1 MAPAAGLAG
10 IFPFPAARSGHMVA
24 LMGAQWKQKWREL
37 AADKK
42 GRMTTKLVREIQ
54 VAARMGGPNPEFNP
68 RLHAAVESAKKQSV
82 YKDTIER
89 AIAKGAGLDG
99 KADTFTTVVFEGFT
113 PHRVP
118 VIVECLTDNNN
129 RTAPEIRVLFR
140 AGSMASVGWMFDH
153 VGMIEGYTTKAG
165 ADAETEAL
173 EAGADDLEVLAADDL
188 EDVPAGAVVARFF
201 TPMNQLDAVS
211 KALKAAGWTIT
222 TAELSYRPKE
232 YPELT
237 DEQREEVT
245 AFLQSL
251 DEHDDVHRVHAALR

>member
-1 MAPAAGLAG
+1 
-10 IFPFPAARSGHMVA
+10 
-24 LMGAQWKQKWREL
+24 MGAQWKQKWREL

-68 RLHAAVESAKKQSV
+68 RLHAAVEVARKQSV

-99 KADTFTTVVFEGFT
+99 KADAFTTVVFEGFA

-129 RTAPEIRVLFR
+129 RTGPQIRVLFR
-140 AGSMASVGWMFDH
+140 AGSMTGVAWMFDH
-153 VGMIEGYTTKAG
+153 LGMIEGHTTKPG
-165 ADAETEAL
+165 ADVETDAL
-173 EAGADDLEVLAADDL
+173 EAGADDLEVLDPGDVEDL
-188 EDVPAGAVVARFF
+188 PAGAVAARFF
-201 TPMNQLDAVS
+201 TQLSALDAVT

-222 TAELSYRPKE
+222 TAEFSYRPKD

-237 DEQREEVT
+237 DEQRAEVT

-251 DEHDDVHRVHAALR
+251 DEHDDVHRVHAAMK

>member
-1 MAPAAGLAG
+1 
-10 IFPFPAARSGHMVA
+10 
-24 LMGAQWKQKWREL
+24 MGAQWKQKWREL

-68 RLHAAVESAKKQSV
+68 RLFAAIESAKKQSV

-99 KADTFTTVVFEGFT
+99 KADAFTTVVFEGFA

-129 RTAPEIRVLFR
+129 RTGPEIRVLFR
-140 AGSMASVGWMFDH
+140 AGSMGSVAWMFDH
-153 VGMIEGYTTKAG
+153 LGIIEAHTAKPGV
-165 ADAETEAL
+165 DPETDAL
-173 EAGADDLEVLAADDL
+173 EAGADDLEVLAP
-188 EDVPAGAVVARFF
+188 EDVEDLPAGATAARFF
-201 TPMNQLDAVS
+201 TQLTSLDAVS

-222 TAELSYRPKE
+222 MSELSYRPKD

-237 DEQREEVT
+237 DEQRDEVT

-251 DEHDDVHRVHAALR
+251 DEHDDVHRVHAAVK

>member
-1 MAPAAGLAG
+1 
-10 IFPFPAARSGHMVA
+10 
-24 LMGAQWKQKWREL
+24 MGAQWKQKWREL

-54 VAARMGGPNPEFNP
+54 VAARMGGPNAEFNP
-68 RLHAAVESAKKQSV
+68 RLHAAVEVAKKHSV
-82 YKDTIER
+82 YKETIER
-89 AIAKGAGLDG
+89 AIAKGAGLEG
-99 KADTFTTVVFEGFT
+99 KGDAYTAVVFEGYA

-153 VGMIEGYTTKAG
+153 VGMIEGHIARAE

-173 EAGADDLEVLAADDL
+173 EAGADDLEVMSAEDIDDL
-188 EDVPAGAVVARFF
+188 PAGAVAARFF
-201 TPMNQLDAVS
+201 TTPTTLDSVT
-211 KALKAAGWTIT
+211 KALKSTGWSIT
-222 TAELSYRPKE
+222 TAELSYRPKD
-232 YPELT
+232 YPELSVQ
-237 DEQREEVT
+237 QREEVT

-251 DEHDDVHRVHAALR
+251 DEHDDVHRIHAAIK

>member
-1 MAPAAGLAG
+1 
-10 IFPFPAARSGHMVA
+10 
-24 LMGAQWKQKWREL
+24 MGAQWKQKWREL

-68 RLHAAVESAKKQSV
+68 RLHAAIESAKKQSV

-99 KADTFTTVVFEGFT
+99 KGDAYTTVTFEGFT

-140 AGSMASVGWMFDH
+140 AGSMASVAWMFDH
-153 VGMIEGYTTKAG
+153 VGMIEGHTVKTG
-165 ADAETEAL
+165 VDAETDAL
-173 EAGADDLEVLAADDL
+173 EAGADDLELLAS
-188 EDVPAGAVVARFF
+188 EDVEDLPDGAVAARFY
-201 TPMNQLDAVS
+201 TPIAALDTVS
-211 KALKAAGWTIT
+211 KALKAAGWKVT
-222 TAELSYRPKE
+222 TAELSYRPKD

-237 DEQREEVT
+237 DAQREEVT

-251 DEHDDVHRVHAALR
+251 DEHDDVHRVHAALK

>member
-1 MAPAAGLAG
+1 MSA
-10 IFPFPAARSGHMVA
+10 
-24 LMGAQWKQKWREL
+24 MGAQWKQKWREL

-99 KADTFTTVVFEGFT
+99 KADAYTTVVFEGFA

-140 AGSMASVGWMFDH
+140 AGHMGSVAWMFDH
-153 VGMIEGYTTKAG
+153 VGMIEGHTTKAG
-165 ADAETEAL
+165 ADAETDAL
-173 EAGADDLEVLAADDL
+173 EAGADDLETLAA
-188 EDVPAGAVVARFF
+188 EDVEDLPPGAVAARFF
-201 TPMNQLDAVS
+201 TQLTALDAVS

-222 TAELSYRPKE
+222 TAELSYRPKD

-237 DEQREEVT
+237 ESQRGEVT

-251 DEHDDVHRVHAALR
+251 DEHDDVHRVHAAIK

>member
-1 MAPAAGLAG
+1 
-10 IFPFPAARSGHMVA
+10 
-24 LMGAQWKQKWREL
+24 MGAQWKQKWREL

-68 RLHAAVESAKKQSV
+68 RLHAAVESAKKHSV

-99 KADTFTTVVFEGFT
+99 KADAYTTVVFEGFA

-140 AGSMASVGWMFDH
+140 AGHLASVAWMFDH
-153 VGMIEGYTTKAG
+153 VGMIEGHTTKAG
-165 ADAETEAL
+165 ADAETDAL
-173 EAGADDLEVLAADDL
+173 EAGADDLETLAAEDIEDL
-188 EDVPAGAVVARFF
+188 PPGAVAARFF
-201 TPMNQLDAVS
+201 TQPTALDAVT

-222 TAELSYRPKE
+222 TAELSYRPKD

-237 DEQREEVT
+237 DQQRAEVT

-251 DEHDDVHRVHAALR
+251 DEHDDVHRVHAAMK

>member
-1 MAPAAGLAG
+1 
-10 IFPFPAARSGHMVA
+10 
-24 LMGAQWKQKWREL
+24 MGAQWKQKWREL

-68 RLHAAVESAKKQSV
+68 RLHAAIESAKKQSV

-89 AIAKGAGLDG
+89 AIAKGAGTDG
-99 KADTFTTVVFEGFT
+99 KADAFTTVTFEGFT

-129 RTAPEIRVLFR
+129 RTAPEIRVIFR
-140 AGSMASVGWMFDH
+140 AGSMASVAWMFDH
-153 VGMIEGYTTKAG
+153 IGMIEGYTIKPG
-165 ADAETEAL
+165 ADAETDAL
-173 EAGADDLEVLAADDL
+173 EAGADDLEPLSPDDM
-188 EDVPAGAVVARFF
+188 EDLPSGAVAARFYSQI
-201 TPMNQLDAVS
+201 NALDAVT
-211 KALKAAGWTIT
+211 KALKAAGWTVT
-222 TAELSYRPKE
+222 TAELSYRAKD

-237 DEQREEVT
+237 GSQREEVT
-245 AFLQSL
+245 AFLQTL